1 MKYIICTSLIRKI
14 TGKNS
19 VYLGFWALPN
29 NEFLSYKNKKII
41 KFLWAD
47 KSKFLK
53 DSLYI
58 KKIYLKLSRIL
69 FLSLN
74 KTHQSQ
80 FSIKFWNILLYP
92 WLYYYIS
99 SLYFRWNCIKKIK
112 MNNCFIFEKNLD
124 QNKNNY
130 LYDHLLILNDHWN
143 QKIFQEIIL
152 TQKKKY
158 IYQKKFNN
166 QKYSFQENTC
176 YNKFFFWLPS
186 SLFYLCNYLISL
198 LKKNKVL
205 FINTCYPRNSNFFLF
220 KKYKLSSYLS
230 YFFKKFN
237 PLFVYSGN
245 PNHYLRKKFKILFS
259 DYFLSQNKFEIF
271 LRKKISED
279 LPNYLLEDFKNYLN
293 RYIKINDSK
302 IIITAYDLL
311 SKFPNKFYIAEQVN
325 KGAKLFF
332 LEHGGALR
340 AKKVWLDLDLNIVDK
355 KITWHKSTNSK
366 EFQIPTHPFYFNK
379 LLNRNIDY
387 RKNTDCVLIG
397 GGDYKHVWNSSYTI
411 KQPQIIEQ
419 LESVKKLY
427 NYLDGNIKKRIFIK
441 PHEDYS
447 YSSDVTFDL
456 SKFYEKVFG
465 KKIIRNSSLE
475 DCIAR
480 SKLAITVYPMTT
492 YSKCL
497 YSSIPTVL
505 IFNKKHYIFHGKVNN
520 LIKKLI
526 QSKIIFYDPIIA
538 AKHINNIWKDPRV
551 WFNSKNVKKVRDLF
565 LKEALGIT
573 FPRFEINEEKKWE
586 KILN

>member
-14 TGKNS
+14 RGKNN

-29 NEFLSYKNKKII
+29 NEFLSYKNKKIN

-58 KKIYLKLSRIL
+58 KKIYLKLCRIL

-112 MNNCFIFEKNLD
+112 INNCFIFDKNLE
-124 QNKNNY
+124 QNENNY
-130 LYDHLLILNDHWN
+130 LEDHLLFCNDHWN

-166 QKYSFQENTC
+166 QKYSFQKKIC

-186 SLFYLCNYLISL
+186 SLFSLYNYLISL

-220 KKYKLSSYLS
+220 KKYKLNSYLS
-230 YFFKKFN
+230 YFFEKLN

-245 PNHYLRKKFKILFS
+245 SNHYLRKKFKILFS

-279 LPNYLLEDFKNYLN
+279 LPNYLLEDFNNYLN

-302 IIITAYDLL
+302 IIITAYDLF

-325 KGAKLFF
+325 KGAKLLL
-332 LEHGGALR
+332 LEHGGSLR
-340 AKKVWLDLDLNIVDK
+340 TKKVWLDLDLNIVDK
-355 KITWHKSTNSK
+355 KITWHKATNSK

-379 LLNRNIDY
+379 LFNRNIDY

-397 GGDYKHVWNSSYTI
+397 GGDYKHVWNSSYAI

-427 NYLDGNIKKRIFIK
+427 SCLDCNIKKRIFIK

-492 YSKCL
+492 FSKCL

-538 AKHINNIWKDPRV
+538 ARHINNIWKDPQV